1 MPFAF
6 ELIRKDPQSR
16 ARLGKITTV
25 HGAVETPAF
34 MPVGTQGTV
43 KSLRPEDLRQ
53 CGAQM
58 ILGNTYHLYLRP
70 GHETVRRLGGLHAFM
85 NWPGPILTDSGGFQV
100 YSLAA
105 LRKIGPEG
113 VMFRSHIDGS
123 QHFLSPRKAVEIQEA
138 LGSDIM
144 MSEPSASWISTA
156 FRGERKCWDPS
167 MWERNIT
174 PSGPILRSAASE

>member
-1 MPFAF
+1 MNFMPFAF

-58 ILGNTYHLYLRP
+58 ILGNTYHLYTAP
-70 GHETVRRLGGLHAFM
+70 GMKPFAGWEAFM
-85 NWPGPILTDSGGFQV
+85 
-100 YSLAA
+100 
-105 LRKIGPEG
+105 
-113 VMFRSHIDGS
+113 
-123 QHFLSPRKAVEIQEA
+123 LS
-138 LGSDIM
+138 
-144 MSEPSASWISTA
+144 
-156 FRGERKCWDPS
+156 
-167 MWERNIT
+167 
-174 PSGPILRSAASE
+174 